1 MSDAQRGRILSETA
15 RFAALQTLAS
25 VYVWATGLLLTRW
38 LSPHDF
44 GVYGIG
50 SFFLG
55 LGALLGDGGLG
66 AAILRQKDR
75 PTELEYRTA
84 VTFLLVVGAA
94 FSAAFFAAAPAV
106 ASRYGLAPREVEV
119 LRAMSPLY
127 LVGALRAVP
136 YLRLQRE
143 LAFASIG
150 RVELVTQLVKQTV
163 ALVLAARVGGV
174 WTLVGAQLA
183 GASTQLSLAWLAAP
197 GFPGVG
203 IDRVALRR
211 MLGYGVK
218 VQALSLLGFFKDNLS
233 PVVLGRVLGP
243 ASVGLFDFGV
253 KYSQVPVVAVNAL
266 SRVQLPIYARFDRDD
281 PVLFDAVRAATRT
294 ALLIGLP
301 LLVTMTVGAPWVIHR
316 VYSERWLPAVPV
328 VLGIAGNMAGGLIAG
343 PLFTLLQ
350 AQGRAGL
357 ALRVFTFWTAATWAL
372 VLATFAQGIGVV
384 ALAYSLATLAV
395 TALLVRWS
403 SAHLGRPLTPHLWRP
418 LAAAAL
424 ALTATGEL
432 SWLPNAARHVA
443 HPLHRAAL
451 ALALHLGVLSALE
464 GAMPW
469 RELAAAVRALRGT
482 SRG

>member
-1 MSDAQRGRILSETA
+1 MSDAQRRRILSETA

-66 AAILRQKDR
+66 AAILRQKEP
-75 PTELEYRTA
+75 PTDDEYRTA
-84 VTFLLVVGAA
+84 VTFLLALGAVFSVG
-94 FSAAFFAAAPAV
+94 FFAAAPV
-106 ASRYGLAPREVEV
+106 IASRYGLSPREVEV
-119 LRAMSPLY
+119 LRAMAPLY
-127 LVGALRAVP
+127 LVSAIRAVP

-143 LAFASIG
+143 LSFSHIG
-150 RVELVTQLVKQTV
+150 RVELITQLVKQTV
-163 ALVLAARVGGV
+163 ALILAARVGGV

-183 GASTQLSLAWLAAP
+183 GASTQLTLAWVAAP
-197 GFPGVG
+197 GFPGLG
-203 IDRVALRR
+203 IHPGALRR

-243 ASVGLFDFGV
+243 SAVGLFDFGV
-253 KYSQVPVVAVNAL
+253 KYAQVPVVAVNAL
-266 SRVQLPIYARFDRDD
+266 SRVQLPIYARFDRHD
-281 PVLFDAVRAATRT
+281 PVLFDAVRGATRT

-301 LLVTMTVGAPWVIHR
+301 ILVAMTVGAPWVIHR
-316 VYSERWLPAVPV
+316 VYSDRWLPAVPV

-357 ALRVFTFWTAATWAL
+357 ALRVFAFWTVATWGL
-372 VLATFAQGIGVV
+372 VV
-384 ALAYSLATLAV
+384 ATYTHGIEVVAWAYSLATLGV
-395 TALLVRWS
+395 TALLLRWS
-403 SAHLGRPLTPHLWRP
+403 SAHLGRSLTPHLLRP
-418 LAAAAL
+418 YLAAALSL
-424 ALTATGEL
+424 ALCAEL
-432 SWLPNAARHVA
+432 SWLPNLARVLP
-443 HPLHRAAL
+443 HPLPRALA
-451 ALALHLGVLSALE
+451 ALALHLAALTLFE
-464 GAMPW
+464 GSRPW
-469 RELAAAVRALRGT
+469 RELAGAARALRGGQ
-482 SRG
+482 S